1 MATAVIAVIALVG
14 LALILGR
21 TSLIPTRS
29 LRLWLDE
36 CGFVGLPLG
45 ALAVVLAVL
54 SLATAGLV
62 AVLVPVPVVSP
73 IAAVAAA
80 AIPVAALDA
89 ARTRRRVVADAAW
102 PDIIDAVRMALRAGS
117 ALHEALA
124 AASPHVPSLWRES
137 WSHAVSDLA
146 KGMPVVDA
154 LLALRRDRA
163 EPIADRVCESLIIA
177 SDLGGSELP
186 RVLEE
191 LSRAI
196 REELRVR
203 REATARQ
210 SWVRHAARLG
220 ALAPWVVIV
229 LLSGNADSR
238 AAFSSPAGSALIV
251 GCAGAT
257 VVAYIV
263 MTSMGRLP
271 AAPRWVADA

>member
-21 TSLIPTRS
+21 TSVIPTRS

-36 CGFVGLPLG
+36 CGFAGLPLG

-102 PDIIDAVRMALRAGS
+102 PDIIDAVRMALRAGF

-137 WSHAVSDLA
+137 WSHTVSDLA